1 MRKTIDYDKVIAE
14 ILELPKIKENVA
26 KMTPGE
32 LNWFKELLIW
42 EGICDQYIEE
52 KKTNACL

>member
-1 MRKTIDYDKVIAE
+1 MDDYDKVIAE
-14 ILELPKIKENVA
+14 ILELPEIRENVA
-26 KMTPGE
+26 KMTPAE
-32 LNWFKELLIW
+32 LEWYKELLIL